1 MNHIE
6 RRQGEN
12 GTVEMVEAG
21 APIFIVDDDAAVRD
35 ALMLLLRVEGFA
47 PRCFADAGRFLDAI
61 GAMTPACVI
70 LDLNLPGTP
79 PLAILQQL
87 AIQRFAAPV
96 LVISGHSDIGL
107 AVAAMKQGAADYLA
121 KPFAAATIVA
131 RIREL
136 VVEDRVNRADPLGGL
151 GAFPGRDR
159 LTHRECEVLAEVARG
174 ASNKEAGRRL
184 RISPRT
190 VEVHRA
196 RIMAK
201 LGARNTAD
209 LMRIVLSEAG
219 PRRYGLAGE

>member
-1 MNHIE
+1 MESGE
-6 RRQGEN
+6 RLQRRGPAE
-12 GTVEMVEAG
+12 GPGIPV
-21 APIFIVDDDAAVRD
+21 FIVDDDVSVRD
-35 ALMLLLRVEGFA
+35 ALMLLLRIEGFA
-47 PRCFADAGRFLDAI
+47 PRCFGDGGSFLEAI
-61 GAMTPACVI
+61 RAATPACVI

-87 AIQRFAAPV
+87 AMQRFAAPV
-96 LVISGHSDIGL
+96 VVISGQSDVGL
-107 AVAAMKQGAADYLA
+107 AVAAMKQGAADYLE
-121 KPFAAATIVA
+121 KPFSAATIVA
-131 RIREL
+131 RIRD
-136 VVEDRVNRADPLGGL
+136 VVGAVRHAGSDALGGF
-151 GAFPGRDR
+151 GIFPGRDR
-159 LTHRECEVLAEVARG
+159 LTQRESEVLAEVARG

-209 LMRIVLSEAG
+209 LMRIVLSESV